1 MADQIRSPTED
12 EAGCDAV
19 SRQGLKNQLKP
30 WKKPKMTS
38 AARKKVD
45 PRTLELF
52 DREVDKPEH
61 DHILVRLFEDDEQ
74 LGRLIHEVHGSPQ
87 LLPFDKRSSFNVFDS
102 HGTLL
107 RKVGID
113 ESTSLTGHRPVW
125 KSASPFQ
132 IGHKSLEVLM
142 NFSTDEHGK
151 YSRIIGFIDVGI
163 SYVEKL
169 CPHIALNGKGVAHW
183 KPEFKQRMALF
194 EVKSTWPTV
203 GNLIRQLN
211 LYRYASPVGFD
222 GRRKN
227 ILVGPDDSMNDIAN
241 QHGYRLITFNK
252 DASKFTV
259 CPAPPSKVKA
269 ETVAG
274 EF

>member
-1 MADQIRSPTED
+1 
-12 EAGCDAV
+12 
-19 SRQGLKNQLKP
+19 
-30 WKKPKMTS
+30 MTS
-38 AARKKVD
+38 AARKKID
-45 PRTLELF
+45 TRTLELF

-74 LGRLIHEVHGSPQ
+74 LGRLIHELHGSPQ
-87 LLPFDKRSSFNVFDS
+87 LQPFDQRSSFKVFDG
-102 HGTLL
+102 HGDLL
-107 RKVGID
+107 RTVDI
-113 ESTSLTGHRPVW
+113 EEAARLTGHRPVW
-125 KSASPFQ
+125 KSATPFQ

-142 NFSTDEHGK
+142 SYSSDDHGK

-169 CPHIALNGKGVAHW
+169 YPYIRLDGKGVAHW
-183 KPEFKQRMALF
+183 MSEGVQRTALF

-211 LYRYASPVGFD
+211 LYRYAWPASFH
-222 GRRKN
+222 GRRMN
-227 ILVGPDDSMNDIAN
+227 ILVGPDDSLNDIAN
-241 QHGYRLITFNK
+241 QHGYRLITFSQ

-259 CPAPPSKVKA
+259 CPAPPGKSKA
-269 ETVAG
+269 EPVAG

>member
-1 MADQIRSPTED
+1 
-12 EAGCDAV
+12 
-19 SRQGLKNQLKP
+19 
-30 WKKPKMTS
+30 MTS

-45 PRTLELF
+45 SRTLELF
-52 DREVDKPEH
+52 DKEVDKPEH

-74 LGRLIHEVHGSPQ
+74 LGKLIHALHGSPQ
-87 LLPFDKRSSFNVFDS
+87 LQPFDDRSTFNLFDRY
-102 HGTLL
+102 GTLL

-113 ESTSLTGHRPVW
+113 EATRLTGHRPVW

-142 NFSTDEHGK
+142 NYSTDDYGR
-151 YSRIIGFIDVGI
+151 YSRIIGFIDIGV

-169 CPHIALNGKGVAHW
+169 GPHIAIDSNGVAHW
-183 KPEFKQRMALF
+183 QSEHQQRMALF
-194 EVKSTWPTV
+194 EVKSAWPTV

-211 LYRYASPVGFD
+211 LYRYASPVSFHGL
-222 GRRKN
+222 RKN

-241 QHGYRLITFNK
+241 QHGYRLITFNE
-252 DASKFTV
+252 DASKFTL
-259 CPAPPSKVKA
+259 CPAPQSKAKPEYA
-269 ETVAG
+269 AG